1 MKIQFCGG
9 VQSVT
14 GSNHLITIGDK
25 KLLLDCGQFQGTRA
39 AEKLN
44 AEDFPYDPAEIDF
57 MILSHA
63 HVDHCGRIPL
73 LVKKGFKGV
82 IYCTDATYDL
92 VDIMLKDS
100 AHIHE
105 KEAEWQNRKNM
116 RAGRPLVEP
125 LYTTKDAE
133 ASFKFF
139 EPLVYG
145 EMKQICD
152 EIKIRFKDAG
162 HILGSAITEIW
173 ATENGEESKIVFSGD
188 LGMSQRPIL
197 KDPEYVRDADF
208 LLMETTYGNR
218 LHPANEQSVHSLI
231 DIILET
237 AERGGTTV
245 IPSFAVGRTQELLYN
260 LNRFYEPTSPDFN
273 KTLSNI
279 KVYVDSPMAVEATEV
294 FRKNAQ
300 VFDEETKAYILSGDH
315 PLEFPGLVFC
325 KTSDESMAINFNKEP
340 KVIISASGMC
350 EAGRI
355 KHHLKHNIW
364 DGKNSV
370 VFVGY
375 QAEGT
380 LGRDI
385 LDGVKNIKLFGEDIY
400 VNAQIHNLEGMSGHA
415 DRDALLDW
423 LSGFEKAPS
432 MLFLVHGE
440 EDSKRDFADFV
451 KAQLGYDAIPINDIC
466 EYDLVKSG
474 EAKPRPVETPAQE
487 ETYSRYDFRKPA
499 PPKETAPKTEAAP
512 TPKAPAE
519 EVPAEEAPAAAT
531 APAEKKTASREDV
544 EALREKMSNL
554 HEDFE
559 QLLYNTTLAVDGE
572 RISAD
577 KLEALN
583 TLLLN
588 LEKGIVKLGSEA
600 IINEE

>member
-63 HVDHCGRIPL
+63 HIDHCGRIPL
-73 LVKKGFKGV
+73 LVKRGFKGV

-355 KHHLKHNIW
+355 KHNLKHNI
-364 DGKNSV
+364 
-370 VFVGY
+370 
-375 QAEGT
+375 
-380 LGRDI
+380 RDI

-451 KAQLGYDAIPINDIC
+451 KAQLGYDAIPVNDIC

>member
-25 KLLLDCGQFQGTRA
+25 KLLLDCGQFQGNKTA
-39 AEKLN
+39 DKMN
-44 AEDFPYDPAEIDF
+44 AEPFPFDPAEIDF

-63 HVDHCGRIPL
+63 HIDHCGRIPL
-73 LVKKGFKGV
+73 LVKRGFKGV

-125 LYTTKDAE
+125 LYTAKDAE
-133 ASFKFF
+133 ASFQFF
-139 EPLVYG
+139 EPLIYG
-145 EMKQICD
+145 ETKQICD
-152 EIKIRFKDAG
+152 EIKIRFRDAG

-173 ATENGEESKIVFSGD
+173 VNENGEESKIVFSGD
-188 LGMSQRPIL
+188 LGMKNRPIL
-197 KDPEYVRDADF
+197 KDPEYIKDADF

-218 LHPANEQSVHSLI
+218 VHPANEKSVNALV

-237 AERGGTTV
+237 AARGGTTV

-260 LNRFYEPTSPDFN
+260 LNRFYETTSPDY
-273 KTLSNI
+273 KEPLSKI

-294 FRKNAQ
+294 FMKNAQ
-300 VFDEETKAYILSGDH
+300 VFDDETKAYIMAGDH
-315 PLEFPGLVFC
+315 PLEFPGLVFS
-325 KTSDESMAINFNKEP
+325 KTSDESQAINFNKEP

-350 EAGRI
+350 DAGRI

-380 LGRDI
+380 LGRAI
-385 LDGVKNIKLFGEDIY
+385 LDGEKNIKLFGEDIY

-423 LSGFEKAPS
+423 LAGFEKAPS

-440 EDSKRDFADFV
+440 EDSKRDFASLV

-466 EYDLVKSG
+466 EYELTKSG
-474 EAKPRPVETPAQE
+474 NVQPRPVEFTPTQ
-487 ETYSRYDFRKPA
+487 
-499 PPKETAPKTEAAP
+499 APKAEE
-512 TPKAPAE
+512 APAE
-519 EVPAEEAPAAAT
+519 PAQPAPATEAPADEEAPAAA
-531 APAEKKTASREDV
+531 PAEPKTASLEEV
-544 EALREKMSNL
+544 QAIREKMSKL
-554 HEDFE
+554 HADFE
-559 QLLYNTTLAVDGE
+559 QLLYNATLAVDGAH
-572 RISAD
+572 ITAAKAD
-577 KLEALN
+577 ELN

-600 IINEE
+600 IVNEK